1 MATKADVE
9 MQGGLGVIEHT
20 LTQIRLVSIENNPN
34 CIGFIH
40 RLALAG
46 SIVP

>member
-9 MQGGLGVIEHT
+9 MEGGLGVVEHT
-20 LTQIRLVSIENNPN
+20 FAQIRLVSIENNPN
-34 CIGFIH
+34 CIGLFN
-40 RLALAG
+40 RLAG